1 MVQAELIHTGKTL
14 LSQQE
19 FENLAQRLSNWGR
32 WGADDELG
40 TLNFITPETIKNA
53 AGLVKLGRP
62 VSLASD
68 MAVNPAANNPR
79 PVRHL
84 VYRSDN
90 KAPSGA
96 FGDHFSL
103 DPHGSS
109 ITHIDALSHM
119 YYNGKGYNGRDINL
133 IGTSGTPFNSF
144 KTLINGITGRGILV
158 DLPRAA
164 GKKFFEVNEVAT
176 ADAFH
181 KALSDANVTVQSGDI
196 LVLNTGKHARFG
208 EKGITAT
215 AQGLSGLSI
224 ACAEFVHEKHVSA
237 IISDCA
243 IDPQPSE
250 VTGVRIPWHMMT
262 LVFWGMPIVDNAD
275 LELLAATC
283 AELGRWDFFLTIDPI
298 RLQGG
303 TGAPV
308 NPIAIF

>member
-1 MVQAELIHTGKTL
+1 MIHTGKTL
-14 LSQQE
+14 LTEQQFDE
-19 FENLAQRLSNWGR
+19 LANRLSNWGR
-32 WGADDELG
+32 WGADDEAG
-40 TLNFITPETIKNA
+40 TLNFITPDKIKAA
-53 AGLVKLGRP
+53 AGLVRDGRP
-62 VSLASD
+62 VSLALD

-90 KAPSGA
+90 TAESGA

-119 YYNGKGYNGRDINL
+119 YYKGKGYNDRP
-133 IGTSGTPFNSF
+133 IGHIGISGAKFNTF
-144 KTLINGITGRGILV
+144 KTLTNGVTSRGVLL

-164 GKKFFEVNEVAT
+164 GKKYFEANEVAT
-176 ADAFH
+176 AELAQ
-181 KALSDANVTVQSGDI
+181 KALKDAGVTVQSGDI
-196 LVLNTGKHARFG
+196 LVIRTGKNARFA

-224 ACAEFVHEKHVSA
+224 DCAEWVHQSEVSA

-250 VTGVRIPWHMMT
+250 VTGVRIPWHMLT
-262 LVFWGMPIVDNAD
+262 LVWWGMPIVDNAD
-275 LELLAATC
+275 PEALAATC
-283 AELGRWDFFLTIDPI
+283 AELGRWDFFLTIAPI
-298 RLQGG
+298 RLMGG

>member
-1 MVQAELIHTGKTL
+1 MIHTGKTL
-14 LSQQE
+14 LSEQQ
-19 FENLAQRLSNWGR
+19 FDDLAKRLSNWGR
-32 WGADDELG
+32 WGADDEAG
-40 TLNFITPETIKNA
+40 TLHFITPEKITKA
-53 AGLVKLGRP
+53 ASLVREGRP
-62 VSLASD
+62 VSLALD

-84 VYRSDN
+84 VYRSGD
-90 KAPSGA
+90 APSGA
-96 FGDHFSL
+96 YGDHFSM

-119 YYNGKGYNGRDINL
+119 YYQGKGYNDRPIST
-133 IGTSGTPFNSF
+133 IGASGAKYNTF
-144 KTLINGITGRGILV
+144 KTLTNGVNGRGILV

-164 GKKFFEVNEVAT
+164 GKPYFEANEVAT
-176 ADAFH
+176 AEALQ
-181 KALSDANVTVQSGDI
+181 KALKDANVTVESGDI
-196 LVLNTGKHARFG
+196 LIIRTGKNARFA

-215 AQGLSGLSI
+215 AAGLSGLSI
-224 ACAEFVHEKHVSA
+224 ECAEWVHDNEISA

-262 LVFWGMPIVDNAD
+262 LVMWGMPIVDNAD
-275 LELLAATC
+275 LEALATTC
-283 AELGRWDFFLTIDPI
+283 AELGRWDFFLTIAPL
-298 RLQGG
+298 RLMGG